1 MPGRRAFHLP
11 WLIVWPKIYGSCSFP
26 CIWWPLYTQ
35 MLYSTKHYVERNA
48 KMNIH
53 VYAHAAAFAAERT
66 CRTIAFLRSE
76 SMKDSN
82 RHKWKKWRKK
92 KKIAAKLAECAG
104 SILLYHLMLSF
115 FFHFTSLRL
124 PFQLTMIF
132 LSLSLS
138 QSFRFY
144 IKVVT
149 RCRQRRRISAECAR
163 AASLW
168 HRTVSVDRAFGALVL
183 FFSTFCNHSSF
194 TLTQLHTRSAKPS
207 LSLSLSSET
216 YAVDR

>member
-1 MPGRRAFHLP
+1 MS
-11 WLIVWPKIYGSCSFP
+11 YN
-26 CIWWPLYTQ
+26 CIPAKRIDERQQQTQ
-35 MLYSTKHYVERNA
+35 MKEVKKEKKNSSKIGGMRR
-48 KMNIH
+48 ID
-53 VYAHAAAFAAERT
+53 FIISFDAE
-66 CRTIAFLRSE
+66 
-76 SMKDSN
+76 
-82 RHKWKKWRKK
+82 
-92 KKIAAKLAECAG
+92 
-104 SILLYHLMLSF
+104 F
-115 FFHFTSLRL
+115 FFSFYFSSLTFSTHNDL
-124 PFQLTMIF
+124 S

-207 LSLSLSSET
+207 LSLSLSFQRDLCCRPIKLCNTKNSFNIIFIVC
-216 YAVDR
+216 YSACIGVCLFILARCVVAFAQHNIV